1 MILLRQLTPL
11 VGLFGPAWLRR
22 WLVEKVPIMGVQK
35 LISISDILHL
45 KASELL
51 QDKKAAVEVGSS
63 AATRDIMSIW
73 RK

>member
-1 MILLRQLTPL
+1 MLLRQLTPL
-11 VGLFGPAWLRR
+11 VVSFGPACLRR

-51 QDKKAAVEVGSS
+51 QNKKAAVEMGSS
-63 AATRDIMSIW
+63 AATKDIMSIL